1 MQSELIPDLG
11 LKASALIMSA
21 PSPLDALRELSQ
33 DFPKYSAAL
42 SRRVPIPDAIAR
54 KAELMARRGADPLAI
69 YINGKS
75 YNHPELNAY
84 T

>member
-1 MQSELIPDLG
+1 
-11 LKASALIMSA
+11 MSA

-42 SRRVPIPDAIAR
+42 SRRVPVPDDIAR
-54 KAELMARRGADPLAI
+54 KAEIMARRGADPLAI

-75 YNHPELNAY
+75 YSHPELNAY

>member
-1 MQSELIPDLG
+1 
-11 LKASALIMSA
+11 MSA
-21 PSPLDALRELSQ
+21 PQPLDALQELSQ

-54 KAELMARRGADPLAI
+54 KAEVMARRDVEPITL

-75 YNHPELNAY
+75 YSHPELNAY